1 MYARP
6 SKIGEVFLGRSSM
19 ATACYLINHSPHT
32 TLKFK
37 SPQEVWYNTLVNY
50 SNLTVFNFPAYILVN
65 EEKLE
70 PRARK
75 YIFMGY
81 RAGLK
86 GYRVWCNESKRI
98 ITFRDIVFDE
108 NSMLVF
114 IVEKPLNNDVVIDA
128 HEEV

>member
-75 YIFMGY
+75 YIFVGY
-81 RAGLK
+81 
-86 GYRVWCNESKRI
+86 
-98 ITFRDIVFDE
+98 
-108 NSMLVF
+108 
-114 IVEKPLNNDVVIDA
+114 
-128 HEEV
+128 